1 MASHRLLKLKDK
13 NELIS
18 YYTSPHFSHHF
29 FPQTT
34 SIRFFDFYKLGSKD
48 AIDKERARLA
58 DEMNRGYFADISEL
72 KKHGGKIAL
81 ASKIIIPE
89 MKAVKFPSIEV
100 NFSNGKALKLP
111 IDLKEKEN
119 AADAAKSSPIPKASL
134 ICVSFRANAQSMISS
149 WSLPFLDTFRSS
161 KGVNLYE
168 YTQNEDNVMN
178 IVLSAVYTTGW
189 VGIGFSKDGMM
200 VGSSAIVGWVTKKGQ
215 ARVKQFYLQGS
226 RKSQVIADKGEL
238 PLTGIPSSVV
248 LHGPRIY
255 LAFQLKFEKQPLHHQ
270 PLILAFGFSYPNHL
284 HLSHHDDK
292 TTIMFDFNAGSASD
306 APSDVGKMKK
316 NHGIL
321 AILGWGLILPFGAII
336 PRYFKHKDPVWY
348 YLHSVIQL
356 VGFVFGLAAVVLGQQ
371 LYNKIGAH
379 FPTHRGIGIFILVL
393 SILQILAFF
402 LRPNKEAKIRRYWNW
417 YHHSMGRLALLFGAL
432 NIVLGMQ
439 IGGAGNDWKIGYG
452 FVLGIV
458 LLSVI
463 VLETLK
469 WIKKSEEKKMAST
482 FQMDPVQ

>member
-1 MASHRLLKLKDK
+1 MAIRVFQNPVSLSSRLVIQLLWA
-13 NELIS
+13 
-18 YYTSPHFSHHF
+18 
-29 FPQTT
+29 
-34 SIRFFDFYKLGSKD
+34 LGFLS
-48 AIDKERARLA
+48 L
-58 DEMNRGYFADISEL
+58 
-72 KKHGGKIAL
+72 
-81 ASKIIIPE
+81 
-89 MKAVKFPSIEV
+89 V
-100 NFSNGKALKLP
+100 
-111 IDLKEKEN
+111 
-119 AADAAKSSPIPKASL
+119 AADGGAEVGYGGGNGGGGGELELCNNDLSNFLPPPFGNLTNVVCKPIW
-134 ICVSFRANAQSMISS
+134 N
-149 WSLPFLDTFRSS
+149 TFVLR
-161 KGVNLYE
+161 

-306 APSDVGKMKK
+306 APSDLGKMKK

-402 LRPNKEAKIRRYWNW
+402 LRPSKQAKIRRYWNW